1 MYPVTIHKRAS
12 APSAA
17 LYRPAE
23 PAVLPGARRRVSRR
37 HLATRLARRLRALL
51 ASMDFRQLAG
61 PTAVFFLW
69 PPRPRHSPAAA
80 AQDHT
85 AA

>member
-1 MYPVTIHKRAS
+1 MYPATLKKRAS
-12 APSAA
+12 APSGA

-23 PAVLPGARRRVSRR
+23 PAVLPGVHRRVNYR
-37 HLATRLARRLRALL
+37 HLATGLACRLAALL

-69 PPRPRHSPAAA
+69 PPGPRHSPAATA
-80 AQDHT
+80 HDHT